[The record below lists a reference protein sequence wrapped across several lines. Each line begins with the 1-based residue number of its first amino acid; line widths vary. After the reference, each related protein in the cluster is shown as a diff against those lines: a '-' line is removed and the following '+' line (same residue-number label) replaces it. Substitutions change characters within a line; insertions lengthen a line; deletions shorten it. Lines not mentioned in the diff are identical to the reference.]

1 MHRLCTLPALN
12 PALKRIFACFSLF
25 FILHAVT
32 PGVLFGLSLFDGD
45 SKSITQ
51 PADPIAEEEED
62 ENSDAKLK
70 FLPPHIATQL
80 PAIFNTFFLTGE
92 MPVSGFVEEIP
103 TPPPL
108 S

>member
-1 MHRLCTLPALN
+1 MN
-12 PALKRIFACFSLF
+12 QGFKRGFAFFSLF

-32 PGVLFGLSLFDGD
+32 PGVFFGLSFLDGD
-45 SKSITQ
+45 STSITQ
-51 PADPIAEEEED
+51 AADPIAEEED

-70 FLPPHIATQL
+70 FLPPFIATHL
-80 PAIFNTFFLTGE
+80 PALFHSFLPTDE
-92 MPVSGFVEEIP
+92 IPVSGFVEEIP